1 MVLSRLSFHFSV
13 IVCALAVFPANPGAL
28 GADPPTK
35 VLTVSRS
42 PAPMPALGHRLLP
55 LESELTPGDAA
66 PIYLRLTSEISR
78 EKLRDL
84 GEKTQAWL
92 ALPLDQ
98 FPVDSARV
106 LVDLWRP
113 QLKQIEFGARRR
125 SCEWNYSIPEE
136 TEHIIEI
143 SLAEAQVM
151 RIWARLVALKARLE
165 IADNNLPKAARTIEE
180 GLSFSRQVGD
190 GPFLINML
198 VGVRAALEM
207 LDRVDD
213 LVGQPGAPN
222 LYWSLTALPRPLIAA
237 RRAVANEY
245 KMCEWMLPEM
255 TDLDQTRTGEE
266 WGARLKRFHSR
277 MLKLAASYAG
287 EKSDRRFEK
296 LDDFRKWVLPEALKY
311 LRGRLGTWNSMHEDQ
326 AILMYFGGNYRD
338 LYDEVYKASYLP
350 FPRAEEFYR
359 HGHERLYAVKQGPL
373 DLFAR
378 LIANIEAGHRSE
390 AMLDRKVAALRV
402 VEALRLHAGIAGELP
417 KSLDDVKIVPIPAD
431 PVSGK
436 SFEYSVTGDM
446 ATIEGAMP
454 KGALGLTYRITLRK

>member
-1 MVLSRLSFHFSV
+1 MLSRYLSYFSV
-13 IVCALAVFPANPGAL
+13 IVSALAVSQANPVAL
-28 GADPPTK
+28 GADPPIK

-42 PAPMPALGHRLLP
+42 PAPVPALGHRLVP

-84 GEKTQAWL
+84 GEKTQAWI

-98 FPVDSARV
+98 FPVDSAR
-106 LVDLWRP
+106 LLIDSWRP
-113 QLKQIEFGARRR
+113 QLRQIEYGARRQ

-143 SLAEAQVM
+143 SLADAQVM
-151 RIWARLVALKARLE
+151 RIWARLVALEARVE
-165 IADNNLPKAARTIEE
+165 IAGNDLRKAARTIEA

-245 KMCEWMLPEM
+245 KMCEWMLPDM
-255 TDLDQTRTGEE
+255 TDLDRSRTGAE
-266 WGARLKRFHSR
+266 WTARLDRFRGQLH
-277 MLKLAASYAG
+277 KLAAAYSDVKG
-287 EKSDRRFEK
+287 DRRVDNLAE
-296 LDDFRKWVLPEALKY
+296 FRKWVLPEALKY
-311 LRGRLGTWNSMHEDQ
+311 VKGRLGTWKSLHEDQ
-326 AILMYFGGNYRD
+326 VILMYFGGNYRD
-338 LYDEVYKASYLP
+338 LYDEIYKAAYLP
-350 FPRAEEFYR
+350 FPQAEEFYR
-359 HGHERLYAVKQGPL
+359 RGHERLYVVKQGPL

-390 AMLDRKVAALRV
+390 VMLDRKVAALRV
-402 VEALRLHAGIAGELP
+402 VEALRLHADDAGELP
-417 KSLDDVKIVPIPAD
+417 KSLDEVKVVPIPGD
-431 PVSGK
+431 PYSGK
-436 SFEYSVTGDM
+436 PFDYSLKGDT
-446 ATIEGAMP
+446 ATVEGSNS
-454 KGALGLTYRITLRK
+454 KGAFGLTYQITLRK